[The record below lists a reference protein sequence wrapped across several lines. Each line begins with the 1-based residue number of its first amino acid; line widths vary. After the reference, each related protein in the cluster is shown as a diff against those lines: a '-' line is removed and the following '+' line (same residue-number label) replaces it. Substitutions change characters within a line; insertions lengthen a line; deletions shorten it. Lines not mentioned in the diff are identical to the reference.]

1 MVEPIKWE
9 LHKFDTVENKI
20 TVIDSLSKKE
30 KTYHVTDATHAILK
44 DDVLYVSTSD
54 NKVMRVCIHDDS
66 REMLSIEE
74 YKNLDL

>member
-9 LHKFDTVENKI
+9 LHKFDAVENKI

-30 KTYHVTDATHAILK
+30 KTYHVPDATHAILK

-54 NKVMRVCIHDDS
+54 NKVTRVCIHVDS
-66 REMLSIEE
+66 RQILSLEE

>member
-30 KTYHVTDATHAILK
+30 KTYHVPDGTHAILK